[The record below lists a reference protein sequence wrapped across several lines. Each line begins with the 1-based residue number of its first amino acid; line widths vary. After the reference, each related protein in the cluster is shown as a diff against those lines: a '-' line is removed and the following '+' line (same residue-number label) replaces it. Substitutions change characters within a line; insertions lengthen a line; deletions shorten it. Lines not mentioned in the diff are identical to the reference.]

1 MSSILTLLIPHPGHP
16 DVNPPQIWM
25 SLLSRP
31 LNGPLCLG
39 EKRPSC
45 RPWTHEWLLGAE
57 TALFPCCR
65 LSYLQL
71 FLYLIALWRETRN
84 QLVRPLSTQP
94 HTLTP
99 AGGRVTCVAMSL
111 RFLSNLPLH
120 FQAQLWHSAD
130 VRQSTQFDDHNGC
143 HLELRLVCC
152 VTLKTSSLLKD
163 VFMQKK
169 TSTVYIA
176 KERQKNGDKKKD
188 GPLFYQLSGCAVII
202 KKEKALKWVAWKRGH
217 GWVTCG
223 DEGGCLWSSA
233 AQKTST
239 HNVFLP
245 PGQEMGKDW
254 RSAVV
259 EKWAEQQGGLRFF
272 FFKVSLAHPED

>member
-45 RPWTHEWLLGAE
+45 HPWTHEWLLGAE

-71 FLYLIALWRETRN
+71 FLYLIVLWRETRN

-99 AGGRVTCVAMSL
+99 AGGRVTCVAMSF
-111 RFLSNLPLH
+111 RFPLNLPLH
-120 FQAQLWHSAD
+120 FTVWWPQRLPFRTALS
-130 VRQSTQFDDHNGC
+130 VLC
-143 HLELRLVCC
+143 HFEDFFS
-152 VTLKTSSLLKD
+152 LKRCLYAEKNVHCGYS
-163 VFMQKK
+163 
-169 TSTVYIA
+169 
-176 KERQKNGDKKKD
+176 KENQKNGDKKKD
-188 GPLFYQLSGCAVII
+188 GPLFYQLGGCAVIF

-223 DEGGCLWSSA
+223 DEGGCLWISA

-272 FFKVSLAHPED
+272 FF